1 MKKTRAYH
9 ACSIFSSD
17 QHGGRP
23 VLVAAGSYFA
33 PGKETCE
40 FWDFT
45 QAGSEWQ
52 LCSKSNVHFL
62 CTLGNV

>member
-1 MKKTRAYH
+1 MKKTRGYH

-23 VLVAAGSYFA
+23 VLVAAGGIGSGYWN
-33 PGKETCE
+33 CE
-40 FWDFT
+40 LWDFT
-45 QAGSEWQ
+45 QPGSEWQ